1 MRERK
6 RPLAA
11 PNKAVLEYCKMDMA
25 IDQNPQ
31 SLAER
36 IKEARVRAGLSQVE
50 LARRCGVSPSLICT
64 LESGRTKSLRHS
76 TLLQMAKVLKQ
87 SPYRLA
93 YGDGQML
100 SFAGPLPRTTFEQ
113 TFLADFRKL
122 PPSEKKLVVRMVH
135 SLATDK

>member
-1 MRERK
+1 
-6 RPLAA
+6 
-11 PNKAVLEYCKMDMA
+11 MDMG
-25 IDQNPQ
+25 ISQNPQ

-50 LARRCGVSPSLICT
+50 LARRCGVSASLICT

-93 YGDGQML
+93 YGNGETL
-100 SFAGPLPRTTFEQ
+100 SFAAPLPRTTFEQ

-122 PPSEKKLVVRMVH
+122 PSSEKKLVVRMVH
-135 SLATDK
+135 SLVTDK

>member
-1 MRERK
+1 
-6 RPLAA
+6 
-11 PNKAVLEYCKMDMA
+11 MDMG

-93 YGDGQML
+93 YGDGQTL
-100 SFAGPLPRTTFEQ
+100 SFAAPLPRTTFEQ

-135 SLATDK
+135 SLAMDK